1 MSEFLAV
8 AATVWGIAMAASP
21 LLQIRRMRRTGSSS
35 DLSISYMSVLVV
47 GFALWLAYGWTIG
60 NAALIVSNTAAFVF
74 GVITIAVAWQ
84 MRRATRDG
92 RLPDQAGRP
101 LD

>member
-1 MSEFLAV
+1 MTDILAV
-8 AATVWGIAMAASP
+8 AATAWGIAMAASP

-35 DLSISYMSVLVV
+35 DLSIGYMAVLVV

-60 NAALIVSNTAAFVF
+60 NAALIVCNTAAFVF
-74 GVITIAVAWQ
+74 GVITIAIAWQ

>member
-1 MSEFLAV
+1 MTEFLAV

-35 DLSISYMSVLVV
+35 DLSISYMAVLVF

-84 MRRATRDG
+84 MRRASRDD
-92 RLPDQAGRP
+92 RVPDQASRP